1 MAFFK
6 NDYEESSTVNPTPL
20 DLFLRACFAGFSLIL
35 LGISL
40 AAARRTKDMR
50 MILVSSAFLVM
61 AIISWL
67 VLLSSFLGWT
77 GFEMNYWLVLLELA
91 VLVLLYLSIL
101 KR

>member
-1 MAFFK
+1 
-6 NDYEESSTVNPTPL
+6 VNPTPL

-35 LGISL
+35 LFVSM
-40 AAARRTKDMR
+40 AAARRTKDTR
-50 MILVSSAFLVM
+50 IIIVSSAFLVM
-61 AIISWL
+61 AITSWL

-77 GFEMNYWLVLLELA
+77 EFEMSSWLVLLQLA

>member
-1 MAFFK
+1 M
-6 NDYEESSTVNPTPL
+6 NPTAL

-35 LGISL
+35 LIVSL
-40 AAARRTKDMR
+40 AAARRTKDLR
-50 MILVSSAFLVM
+50 MIMVTSAFLVM

-67 VLLSSFLGWT
+67 VLLSSFVGWVE
-77 GFEMNYWLVLLELA
+77 FEMSAWLVLLELV